1 MIGRVGNINNIDGL
15 QIYLF
20 DNAKIG
26 EIYLINFELS
36 LEVHKKNY
44 TLLQSIDNPFLNN
57 NNSLFLY
64 GLKIKEEFRGLGH
77 SKTLIEES
85 IKELIK
91 YKLEYSF
98 LICKTDN
105 KISQNLYFKYGF
117 VKYITD
123 GEDDL
128 LYMKNPHF

>member
-1 MIGRVGNINNIDGL
+1 MIGKVGNINNIDGL

-20 DNAKIG
+20 DNTKIG
-26 EIYLINFELS
+26 ELYLINFELS
-36 LEVHKKNY
+36 LDVHKKNY
-44 TLLQSIDNPFLNN
+44 TLLQSIDDPFLNN

-64 GLKIKEEFRGLGH
+64 SLKIEKDFRGLGH

-85 IKELIK
+85 IKELFK
-91 YKLEYSF
+91 YNLEYLF
-98 LICKTDN
+98 LICKTNN
-105 KISQNLYFKYGF
+105 KIAQNLYSKYGF

-123 GEDDL
+123 KEDDL

>member
-36 LEVHKKNY
+36 LDVHKKNY
-44 TLLQSIDNPFLNN
+44 TLLQSIENPFLNN

-64 GLKIKEEFRGLGH
+64 SLKIEGDFRGLGH

-85 IKELIK
+85 IRELIK
-91 YKLEYSF
+91 YKLEYLF
-98 LICKTDN
+98 LICKTNN
-105 KISQNLYFKYGF
+105 KIAQNLYSKYGF